1 MNKVLKIILS
11 VMAGCHV
18 ILEMLTP
25 LAVMIFWTSY
35 FNFTN
40 VWGIFFLCVGGL
52 ATLFRAIKI
61 GLVK

>member
-11 VMAGCHV
+11 VMGGCNV

-35 FNFTN
+35 FNYTDF
-40 VWGIFFLCVGGL
+40 WSIFFLCVGGL
-52 ATLFRAIKI
+52 ATMFRAIKI
-61 GLVK
+61 GLIR